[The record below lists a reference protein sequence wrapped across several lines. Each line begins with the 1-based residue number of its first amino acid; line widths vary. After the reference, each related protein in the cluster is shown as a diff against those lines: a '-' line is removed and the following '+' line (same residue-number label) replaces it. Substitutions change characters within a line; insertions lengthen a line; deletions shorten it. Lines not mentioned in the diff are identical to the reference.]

1 MIGAEAVLDSLVDI
15 TQQREETPLAFSLIT
30 SIRQVLGSE
39 IVILA
44 DRRSVRDESVIV
56 VIAAEGS
63 QVRKCLS
70 NQRQLDALVASE
82 FGELIEQCHNS
93 KVPGIIGSD
102 SIRTGVFPVY
112 RDDTV
117 NYMLCIKDRD
127 WSEKA
132 ASIVYGMAQVF
143 RNYLVTISE
152 SEHDTLTGLLNRKC
166 LHDKINKTIASS
178 KTIDRQ
184 NLGDAE
190 RRVDHIE
197 QSYWLC
203 IFDIDHFKR
212 INDKYGHLFG
222 DEVLVL
228 IGRMMKKFFRKEDLL
243 FRYGG
248 EEFIAVV
255 GPVSQEAATNV
266 LNKFREKLAKRQ
278 FSTIGQ
284 VTVSMGLV
292 EIVASNTPTVTVGH
306 ADQAMYYAKDSGRNQ
321 LAIYEELIAEDK
333 IQRPETSDD
342 AQLF

>member
-15 TQQREETPLAFSLIT
+15 TQQKEETPLAFSLIT

-39 IVILA
+39 MVILA
-44 DRRSVRDESVIV
+44 DRRVVRDESVIV
-56 VIAAEGS
+56 VVAAEGVL
-63 QVRKCLS
+63 VRKCLS
-70 NQRQLDALVASE
+70 NQKQLDELVSSE
-82 FGELIEQCHNS
+82 FGALIEQCHKS
-93 KVPGIIGSD
+93 KVPGISGTDTS
-102 SIRTGVFPVY
+102 RTGVFPVY
-112 RDDTV
+112 RDESV

-127 WSEKA
+127 WSDKA

-166 LHDKINKTIASS
+166 LHEKIS
-178 KTIDRQ
+178 KTIESSRTISRK
-184 NLGDAE
+184 NEGDTE
-190 RRVDHIE
+190 RRIDNIS

-212 INDKYGHLFG
+212 INDKLGHLFG

-255 GPVSQEAATNV
+255 GPNSKESATKL
-266 LNKFREKLAKRQ
+266 LNRFREKLAKRD
-278 FSTIGQ
+278 FSSVGQ

-292 EIVASNTPTVTVGH
+292 EVVAGHTPTVTVGH
-306 ADQAMYYAKDSGRNQ
+306 ADQALYYAKDNGRNQ
-321 LAIYEELIAEDK
+321 LGIYEDLIAENK
-333 IQRPETSDD
+333 IQRPEMSDD
-342 AQLF
+342 AELF